1 MAPVV
6 QSLDRGGRYVYQ
18 PTGYRAFIPA
28 TLPPEPAITFDLSLM
43 SLLSEA
49 DHALGQLDG
58 VASILPNPDLFVA
71 MYVREEAVIS
81 SQIEGTQSTLED
93 VLQYE
98 IDHAHHEQPRDVVEV
113 VNYVRAMNHGLERL
127 KEFPLS
133 LRLIREIHRELL
145 EGVRGQNREPGEF
158 RKTQNWIGPE
168 GCTLADAVFVPP
180 PPHEMFEAL
189 GNFEKFLH
197 SEDPMP
203 PLIHCG
209 LAHAQFETI
218 HPFLDGNGRVGRL
231 LITFFLCHRGILSRP
246 LLYLSHHFKRYRTE
260 YYDRLMAIRATGDW
274 EGWIRFFLTGV
285 RDVSREAVVRS
296 HAILRLRQEH
306 ANQIQSGFGLATANG
321 LRLLDLLF
329 RTPWVTTAQA
339 QDYLQCTFPT
349 ANQMISKLTRL
360 GILHEVTGGKRNRQ
374 FVFSDYLSLFPS
386 RRRIEEALPAEPEQ
400 ESTV

>member
-1 MAPVV
+1 ME
-6 QSLDRGGRYVYQ
+6 QTSGRSGRYIQQ
-18 PTGYRAFIPA
+18 PKGYRAFIPA
-28 TLPPEPAITFDLSLM
+28 SLPPEPPIVLDLSLL

-98 IDHAHHEQPRDVVEV
+98 MDHSRHQQPRDVEEV
-113 VNYVRAMNHGLERL
+113 FNYVRAMNHGLERL

-133 LRLIREIHRELL
+133 LRLLREIHRELL
-145 EGVRGQNREPGEF
+145 EGVRGENREPGEF

-168 GCTLADAVFVPP
+168 GCTLSDAVFIPP
-180 PPHEMFEAL
+180 PPHEMNEAL
-189 GNFEKFLH
+189 DNFERFLH
-197 SEDPMP
+197 RDAPMP
-203 PLIHCG
+203 TLIHCG

-231 LITFFLCHRGILSRP
+231 LITFLLCHREILSRP
-246 LLYLSHHFKRYRTE
+246 LLYLSHHFKRHRTD
-260 YYDRLMAIRATGDW
+260 YYDRLMAIRTSGDW

-285 RDVSREAVVRS
+285 RDVSREAVDRS
-296 HAILRLRQEH
+296 RAILRLREEH
-306 ANQIQSGFGLATANG
+306 ANQIQAGLGLATTNG

-339 QDYLQCTFPT
+339 QEYLQCTFPT
-349 ANQMISKLTRL
+349 ANQMIIKLEQL
-360 GILHEVTGGKRNRQ
+360 GIL
-374 FVFSDYLSLFPS
+374 P
-386 RRRIEEALPAEPEQ
+386 EADRGIPA
-400 ESTV
+400 

>member
-1 MAPVV
+1 MAPTEQVIER
-6 QSLDRGGRYVYQ
+6 SGRYIHQ

-28 TLPPEPAITFDLSLM
+28 TLPPEPPIALDPSLL

-98 IDHAHHEQPRDVVEV
+98 MDHSGHQQPRDVVEV

-127 KEFPLS
+127 KELPLS
-133 LRLIREIHRELL
+133 LRLIREIHRELM

-158 RKTQNWIGPE
+158 RRTQNWIGPP

-180 PPHEMFEAL
+180 PPHEMTSAL
-189 GNFEKFLH
+189 DNFEKFLH
-197 SEDPMP
+197 LDTPMP
-203 PLIHCG
+203 VLIQCG
-209 LAHAQFETI
+209 VAHAQFESI

-231 LITFFLCHRGILSRP
+231 LITFLLCHRGILSRP

-260 YYDRLMAIRATGDW
+260 YYDRLMAIRTSGDW
-274 EGWIRFFLTGV
+274 EGWIGFFLTGV
-285 RDVSREAVVRS
+285 REVSREAVKRS
-296 HAILRLRQEH
+296 RAILGLR
-306 ANQIQSGFGLATANG
+306 ADYSNRIQASLGPVTANG
-321 LRLLDLLF
+321 FRLLDLLF
-329 RTPWVTTAQA
+329 RTPWVTAAQA
-339 QDYLQCTFPT
+339 QEYLQCSFPT
-349 ANQMISKLTRL
+349 ANQMISKFEQL

-374 FVFSDYLSLFPS
+374 YVFSEYLDLFPS
-386 RRRIEEALPAEPEQ
+386 RRRIEEVMPVRKQ
-400 ESTV
+400 